1 MRIPTVTQVNLY
13 AFHSRIFG
21 AKATSN
27 LPSSLIVNASEVNK
41 DGVEDED
48 DLGYYPDGV
57 KRTLTDD
64 QIAMFRCSEIYAL
77 LRERQ
82 LKREKEKADADG
94 HQSNLERSNQSHEK
108 RDSRAP
114 TARRLARE
122 LDNVV
127 TETGDLDYGEDTATN
142 LDTRNQPRD
151 NIYGRKQVCYD
162 DVDDDSTPSK
172 CSVPSKPVEGKKI
185 WWPTIGPQNTLT

>member
-1 MRIPTVTQVNLY
+1 MSELRDAYSYCHSSKSDIFFNSEPSFLTTLAAKEDLY

-94 HQSNLERSNQSHEK
+94 HQSNLVS
-108 RDSRAP
+108 DSKIFMISIP
-114 TARRLARE
+114 VTAILH
-122 LDNVV
+122 NVM
-127 TETGDLDYGEDTATN
+127 LI
-142 LDTRNQPRD
+142 L
-151 NIYGRKQVCYD
+151 I
-162 DVDDDSTPSK
+162 S
-172 CSVPSKPVEGKKI
+172 
-185 WWPTIGPQNTLT
+185 